1 MPQHL
6 WRGDAASTS
15 WCLTN
20 LGSTPAS
27 VFFEAESM
35 SSVVGVELPDGR
47 RVALKRRQ
55 ATDRVVACSQAHR
68 AAWAAGVACPELLA
82 GPTRLDDGTWM
93 TAERWVPDGS
103 PEAPPDAATRYADL
117 LHLLIAALRD
127 SDPAAFD
134 PPPPWAFYD
143 HATPGRVWP
152 PAASQR
158 WDPESPVVPAELRR
172 LAAAAGERLRAEA
185 LPVVVGHSDLNGLN
199 VRWAPEPIVHD
210 WDSLAARPEAVLAGI
225 MAVNHVELPG
235 RGAITALAETRRALE
250 LYQRSRPFSDT
261 EVEIAWAAGLHVAA
275 YNAAFEY
282 LHGARGAVAAKLA
295 NDGSER
301 LRLAGC

>member
-1 MPQHL
+1 
-6 WRGDAASTS
+6 
-15 WCLTN
+15 
-20 LGSTPAS
+20 
-27 VFFEAESM
+27 M

-47 RVALKRRQ
+47 RVALKRRR

-93 TAERWVPDGS
+93 TARRWVPDGS

-127 SDPAAFD
+127 GDPAAFD
-134 PPPPWAFYD
+134 PPPWAFYD
-143 HATPGRVWP
+143 HATPVWRV
-152 PAASQR
+152 AAEPRPGR
-158 WDPESPVVPAELRR
+158 WDESPVVPAELRR
-172 LAAAAGERLRAEA
+172 AAAAAGERLRAEA

-210 WDSLAARPEAVLAGI
+210 WDSLAARYTRPSWRTGSWPSTTS
-225 MAVNHVELPG
+225 NCRG

-282 LHGARGAVAAKLA
+282 LHGARGARWREV
-295 NDGSER
+295 G
-301 LRLAGC
+301 